1 MILLTRALVAT
12 AILTHCI
19 LPTMAWAEPGPE
31 AAPSRPSPAPPV
43 PPPAPPS
50 QIDPGIHKQ
59 PDNLPPPNPEAVVR
73 PPVVDPKMAIDPEQ
87 PKQDAPSPPIPAP
100 PHSRH

>member
-1 MILLTRALVAT
+1 MILLTRTLVA
-12 AILTHCI
+12 AVILTHSVM
-19 LPTMAWAEPGPE
+19 LNVASAESGPE

-87 PKQDAPSPPIPAP
+87 PNQSAPNHPHPAP
-100 PHSRH
+100 PPTPK